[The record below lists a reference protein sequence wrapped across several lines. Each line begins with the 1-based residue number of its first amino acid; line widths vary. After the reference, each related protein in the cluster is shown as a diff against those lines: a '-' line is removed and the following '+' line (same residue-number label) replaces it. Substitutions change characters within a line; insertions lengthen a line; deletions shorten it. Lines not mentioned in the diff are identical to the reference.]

1 MAISKAR
8 KEELVAQ
15 YTDLLDKS
23 NAIIV
28 TEYKGMTVK
37 ELEELR
43 VKIRE
48 ADGAFHITKNS
59 LFKVAMDNAGVSIPD
74 EMINGQTAIG
84 FALGEAPTMAKTLVK
99 FADDADAFTIRGGI
113 MGETEMDSAYV
124 TSLSK
129 MPSMDELRAKI
140 VGVINSPAGTLAR
153 LLNTPRQQLINVVSA
168 YADSAGENAAEGAAE
183 SA

>member
-15 YTDLLDKS
+15 YTDLLDQS
-23 NAIIV
+23 SAVIV

-43 VKIRE
+43 VKVRE
-48 ADGAFHITKNS
+48 ADGAFHITKNT
-59 LFKVAMDNAGVSIPD
+59 LFKVAMDKAGVSIPD
-74 EMINGQTAIG
+74 EVLNGQTAVG
-84 FALGEAPTMAKTLVK
+84 FALGEAPTFAKTLVK
-99 FADDADAFTIRGGI
+99 YADDADAFEIRGGV
-113 MGETEMDSAYV
+113 MGETQMDPAYI
-124 TSLSK
+124 TQLSK

-153 LLNTPRQQLINVVSA
+153 LLNTPRQQLVTVVSA
-168 YADSAGENAAEGAAE
+168 YADSGAEA
-183 SA
+183 